1 MVSVIGTGS
10 GEYDLSTSSG
20 TGDVL
25 DVESPSLPVDAADI
39 DGIDDDELDEGV
51 EK

>member
-1 MVSVIGTGS
+1 MSVSATGS

-20 TGDVL
+20 PGDVL
-25 DVESPSLPVDAADI
+25 DVESPSLPVEAADV
-39 DGIDDDELDEGV
+39 DGMEDDELDESV